1 MPLAREAVTS
11 AFATYS
17 IYARHMGIYTEL
29 GILYA
34 RYKEEKLMEH
44 LKLFAN
50 KLNIPKLIRT
60 CEEERHWKALAYLY
74 VSYDEHDNAAN
85 VMMQHSTTAWEHI
98 AFKDVMVKVAN
109 NELYYKALN
118 FYLDEHPDTLTDLLE
133 VLKPRLDHARVVDL
147 MRRAGQLPLI
157 RPYLESVQPSNL
169 VAVNDAI
176 NELCIEEEDFEGLR
190 QSIDSFDSFDA
201 LALAH
206 RVEKMELLEF
216 RRIAAHLYVK
226 NLRWRQAMDLQRKDK
241 LYKDAMETAAQS
253 GESDLALELLQFFTD
268 EKKPECFAACLFTCY
283 ELIKPDVALELAWMN
298 GMMEYVMPFVI
309 QFVREY
315 SNKVENLVQEKKDRA
330 NAETTAEEEAKAQA
344 AQANMYASL
353 LPPAL
358 PAAPG
363 QGIPPDQMAAYQAAQ
378 QQQQMYGGY

>member
-1 MPLAREAVTS
+1 
-11 AFATYS
+11 
-17 IYARHMGIYTEL
+17 MG
-29 GILYA
+29 
-34 RYKEEKLMEH
+34 
-44 LKLFAN
+44 
-50 KLNIPKLIRT
+50 
-60 CEEERHWKALAYLY
+60 
-74 VSYDEHDNAAN
+74 
-85 VMMQHSTTAWEHI
+85 
-98 AFKDVMVKVAN
+98 
-109 NELYYKALN
+109 
-118 FYLDEHPDTLTDLLE
+118 
-133 VLKPRLDHARVVDL
+133 
-147 MRRAGQLPLI
+147 
-157 RPYLESVQPSNL
+157 
-169 VAVNDAI
+169 
-176 NELCIEEEDFEGLR
+176 
-190 QSIDSFDSFDA
+190 
-201 LALAH
+201 
-206 RVEKMELLEF
+206 EKMELLEF

-253 GESDLALELLQFFTD
+253 GESDPALELLQFFTD

-298 GMMEYVMPFVI
+298 GMMEYVMPFV
-309 QFVREY
+309 REY
-315 SNKVENLVQEKKDRA
+315 SNKVDNLVQEKKDRA